1 MKNNIMTKEEIIKFI
16 EDEPEYPQASDILE
30 SIVFQELARRATP
43 EDLLWLIRTTVKEV
57 KQSMIK
63 RLN

>member
-1 MKNNIMTKEEIIKFI
+1 MTKEEIIKFI